1 MHIPVQAHFN
11 PFRLLLTLVYHL
23 LKEVGANMAKRSMT
37 EDDWRAKRFEA
48 SELFTPSAP
57 ITLADMFAGRREQ
70 IIKLLDVIGER
81 GRHAII
87 YGEPGVGKTSISQI
101 IKLLVPVRT
110 SVVRYI
116 RKAAFS
122 SDTFSSIWMEVFRE
136 IKFLADVDDS
146 QRLHSVSELYSE
158 GVKPSDVVREL
169 SLFNEND
176 IPIIVIDEFNLIQ
189 DKDTSRL
196 MAETIK
202 ALSDDGVKATV
213 IIVGIS
219 DSVADLIE
227 GHQSITRCTEE
238 VLMPRMDTEE
248 TRDIVEGRIRQL
260 GMTIEGDAKWK
271 IINLTKGLP
280 AFAHGLGREAVLSAI
295 NRRSLRI
302 SEADAGAAIDAVVN
316 SNQNS
321 LKTEYQ
327 VATHSNHA
335 RARYRQ
341 ILMACAMAQ
350 SDEVGYFTPK
360 EVEIPLSSV
369 LKKETK
375 VEYFNDNL
383 KELASPKRGSVLT
396 QQGGARTHRYRFR
409 NPAMQPYVIMRG
421 ITDGFLSVD
430 AMNALSQPEQGNLF
444 ST

>member
-1 MHIPVQAHFN
+1 MS
-11 PFRLLLTLVYHL
+11 
-23 LKEVGANMAKRSMT
+23 KRGMND
-37 EDDWRAKRFEA
+37 EDWRVLRFEA

-57 ITLADMFAGRREQ
+57 ITIAEMFAGRHEQ
-70 IIKLLDVIGER
+70 ITKLLDVIGER

-101 IKLLVPVRT
+101 IKMLVPVRT
-110 SVVRYI
+110 SAVRYI

-136 IKFLADVDDS
+136 IKFLADTGEGNKEY
-146 QRLHSVSELYSE
+146 SVSDLYSE

-169 SLFNEND
+169 SFFGEND
-176 IPIIVIDEFNLIQ
+176 VPIVVIDEFNLVT
-189 DKDTSRL
+189 DKDASRL

-202 ALSDDGVKATV
+202 AVSDNGVKATI

-219 DSVADLIE
+219 DSVGELIE

-238 VLMPRMDTEE
+238 ILMPRMDTEE
-248 TRDIVEGRIRQL
+248 TRDIVEGRIRKL
-260 GMTIEGDAKWK
+260 GMSIEGDAKWK

-280 AFAHGLGREAVLSAI
+280 AFAHSLGREAVLSAI
-295 NRRSLRI
+295 KRKSLKVT
-302 SEADAGAAIDAVVN
+302 EADADIAIDAVVN

-321 LKTEYQ
+321 LKSEYQ
-327 VATHSNHA
+327 MATHSNHA
-335 RARYRQ
+335 RARYKQ
-341 ILMACAMAQ
+341 ILMACALAQ

-360 EVEIPLSSV
+360 QVEDPLSSV

-383 KELASPKRGSVLT
+383 KEFASAKRGNVLT

-421 ITDGFLSVD
+421 IKDGFLSDD
-430 AMNALSQPEQGNLF
+430 AMSALSQPEQGSLF
-444 ST
+444 PTA